1 MPNIWVMNFSK
12 AINLYRHPLQRQK
25 IDFSIP
31 IRNFVYNFYTIWIL
45 KKTRNQSKLVVD
57 LLDLLYLPS
66 LLDVR
71 LDCGYRRLRHPWLA
85 TSRILSKTYEG
96 SFR

>member
-45 KKTRNQSKLVVD
+45 EKTRNQSKFCGCGFVGFAVFAF
-57 LLDLLYLPS
+57 PFRCTF
-66 LLDVR
+66 R
-71 LDCGYRRLRHPWLA
+71 LWL
-85 TSRILSKTYEG
+85 
-96 SFR
+96 